1 MTGRLLEIAVRPVRA
16 AFLIGKNPSNRLLNS
31 VISLNSGMW
40 GGIYNLLC
48 PTNGSLVTD
57 EYLLLL
63 NRINP
68 DRIVLCGTFDNHHD
82 ILRQLQQEDI
92 YPCFLDKRIPL
103 ADIDLLAIGID
114 GIFDAKFLQD
124 WQRDVVTAVVD
135 PRQGQ
140 ATIFDKIRFGIPPD
154 RLRKYI
160 ENRFDLITVNHY
172 KRESQHQESSHDQ
185 FIGMVDVTAE
195 NLDRYALRTGRR
207 IIEGSYLFGWPYF
220 VIGKEHSLED
230 ACYYWNLRAMLGSR
244 IVRWVERSD
253 LTSFMSTLH
262 ERIRPPVTRR
272 VTITSI
278 TEDIRKAIE
287 QELKDLKV
295 TDRSIR
301 FTGPKEIFRRGPNFA
316 WKSEIRREH
325 TSTPQDDFV
334 IPLRKPSSFELLYP
348 RRYQHWVMDFR
359 IVTDEVIGTEGF
371 ILPSRFYLAEM
382 VTRGRAAHLKPRITG
397 EVFSLQVTSAPT
409 DEYIRLRIPSDWE
422 VIQTIFSQAGYR
434 IDLSDQGKYMH
445 RTLSLFGGLRRLS
458 ALLRDDR
465 VIAILDEFLKHHR
478 TGQQLAG
485 EYRRVL
491 TLDDMRNVI
500 INLLDQKSRKK
511 KDETSQFVDHLL
523 RQLMEIGAV
532 HSGYILDCTH
542 CNLEEWYPIDSVG
555 ETFRCRRCLATQIRP
570 PSPAIFFRLN
580 EALYQAYLNNFTVPS
595 LVLDT
600 LNNSSRGSY
609 IFAPQIKLNA
619 ADILSPEIDIVAIC
633 DGILTLG
640 EARSTNNIEKKKI
653 DILESTAF
661 RIKAQHIVIATSSR
675 HTCQGTDCNTCSRKA
690 NYADNAFAH
699 GSDSDKKFWGPR
711 ERIKDLRGRLFKQG
725 IHVITICGDD
735 ISKRLF
741 QRNLR
746 MPLLAPARTQS

>member
-1 MTGRLLEIAVRPVRA
+1 MRNIRRPSRYLAPIAAR
-16 AFLIGKNPSNRLLNS
+16 K
-31 VISLNSGMW
+31 
-40 GGIYNLLC
+40 
-48 PTNGSLVTD
+48 
-57 EYLLLL
+57 
-63 NRINP
+63 
-68 DRIVLCGTFDNHHD
+68 
-82 ILRQLQQEDI
+82 I
-92 YPCFLDKRIPL
+92 YPCFLDKRTAL
-103 ADIDLLAIGID
+103 ANIDLLGIGID

-124 WQRDVVTAVVD
+124 WQRDVLTAVVD
-135 PRQGQ
+135 PRQGK
-140 ATIFDKIRFGIPPD
+140 ATIFDKILFGIPPD

-160 ENRFDLITVNHY
+160 ENRFELITVNRY
-172 KRESQHQESSHDQ
+172 KRESQRQEPIYDQ
-185 FIGMVDVTAE
+185 FIGTVDVTAE
-195 NLDRYALRTGRR
+195 NLDRYGLRTGHR
-207 IIEGSYLFGWPYF
+207 IIEGPYLFGWPYF
-220 VIGKEHSLED
+220 VIGEEHSVED
-230 ACYYWNLRAMLGSR
+230 ACYYWNLRAMLGSK

-253 LTSFMSTLH
+253 LDSFISTLH
-262 ERIRPPVTRR
+262 EKIRPPVTRR

-287 QELKDLKV
+287 QAIKDLKV

-301 FTGPKEIFRRGPNFA
+301 FAGPKEIFRRGPNFA
-316 WKSEIRREH
+316 WKSEIRKEH
-325 TSTPQDDFV
+325 TITTEDDFV

-348 RRYQHWVMDFR
+348 RRYQHWVMDLR
-359 IVTDEVIGTEGF
+359 ILTDEVIGTEGF
-371 ILPSRFYLAEM
+371 ILPTRLYLAELL
-382 VTRGRAAHLKPRITG
+382 TRARAPRLKPRIIG

-409 DEYIRLRIPSDWE
+409 DEYIRLRIPSAWE
-422 VIQTIFSQAGYR
+422 VIQTIFSQAGYK
-434 IDLSDQGKYMH
+434 IGLSDQGKYMH

-465 VIAILDEFLKHHR
+465 VTAILDEFLKHHR
-478 TGQQLAG
+478 SGQQLGG

-500 INLLDQKSRKK
+500 IHLLDQRSRKK
-511 KDETSQFVDHLL
+511 KDDTYQFVDHLL
-523 RQLMEIGAV
+523 RELMQIGAV
-532 HSGYILDCTH
+532 HSGYILDCGH

-580 EALYQAYLNNFTVPS
+580 EALYQAYLNNFRVPS

-609 IFAPQIKLNA
+609 IFTPQIKLNA
-619 ADILSPEIDIVAIC
+619 PDVLSPEIDIVAIC

-640 EARSTNNIEKKKI
+640 EAKSTNKIEKKKI

-661 RIKAQHIVIATSSR
+661 RIKAQRIVIATSSR
-675 HTCQGTDCNTCSRKA
+675 HSCQATDCNTCSRKA

-711 ERIKDLRGRLFKQG
+711 ERIKDLRSRLFRQD
-725 IHVITICGDD
+725 IRVITICSDD

-746 MPLLAPARTQS
+746 MPLLAPTGRQS